1 MNYPFK
7 RSNTKEVFDASV
19 RQIYV
24 SVAQIICNQPSNWHL
39 LIGQKATIRFLKRY
53 MDWRDIWRLI
63 ICTISCK
70 YPEIP
75 ENILPLLS
83 GYEQTNRTKWLF
95 LVGQYSLGIVNLMMT
110 LTSLLWSAGLQLKLC
125 HKDTSVSYYSAQQQ
139 PAARRYC
146 LWLNWTV
153 FSRVS

>member
-1 MNYPFK
+1 
-7 RSNTKEVFDASV
+7 
-19 RQIYV
+19 
-24 SVAQIICNQPSNWHL
+24 
-39 LIGQKATIRFLKRY
+39 

-75 ENILPLLS
+75 ENISPLLS

-95 LVGQYSLGIVNLMMT
+95 LVGQYSLGIVHLMMT

-125 HKDTSVSYYSAQQQ
+125 HKDTSVSYYSASAAANCSHVLFMTELNGLQQSVLKNMCKMIYISFHTFQ
-139 PAARRYC
+139 TLRISIPTYNV
-146 LWLNWTV
+146 LLNPTKYIQLYLHAY
-153 FSRVS
+153 STLP